1 MKSPDQPGVLSA
13 AVLAQ
18 TLDQMWTRFLP
29 QIRERVAVLERV
41 AAAESANE
49 LTPAGREE
57 VHAVAHK
64 LAGTLGM
71 FGLSRGTELAREL
84 EVTYSRENSPNPGAG
99 ERLATVAAEL
109 RTIVES
115 RPSKSQGPSK

>member
-13 AVLAQ
+13 AVLAR

-29 QIRERVAVLERV
+29 EIRERVAVLEKV
-41 AAAESANE
+41 AAESAHE
-49 LTPAGREE
+49 LTPAGREQ
-57 VHAVAHK
+57 VHAMAHK

-84 EVTYSRENSPNPGAG
+84 EATYSQASSPDPRSG
-99 ERLATVAAEL
+99 ERLAAVAAEI
-109 RTIVES
+109 RAIVEA
-115 RPSKSQGPSK
+115 RPSKSQV

>member
-1 MKSPDQPGVLSA
+1 MKSSDQPGGLSA

-18 TLDQMWTRFLP
+18 TLDQMWMRFLP
-29 QIRERVAVLERV
+29 EIRERVVVLETA
-41 AAAESANE
+41 AAAESAHE

-84 EVTYSRENSPNPGAG
+84 EVTYSQESSLDPGPG
-99 ERLATVAAEL
+99 KRLAAIAAEI

-115 RPSKSQGPSK
+115 RPTKSQA